1 MITPQPLSISQVT
14 AHIKR
19 LLERDEI
26 LHDVTVQGEISNF
39 TRHSSGHLYFS
50 LKDENSTLTCVCF
63 RGAACKL
70 RFEPRNGMRV
80 VADGNVSVYEK
91 SGRYQL
97 LIRALRPDGE
107 GDLAAA
113 LEALK
118 ARLELEGLFSPERK
132 RPLPRFPRAIGLIT
146 SPTGAAIRDLISIIS
161 RRYPLGRIVVIPT
174 VVQGEAAAESIVRSI
189 QYANS
194 LGTLDVLIVGRGG
207 GSLEDLWCFNEE
219 AVARAVFGS
228 RLPVISAVGHETDFS
243 ISDFVADVRAATPSA
258 AAELVAPDVLEL
270 QRHMSALDRHLR
282 EGLRGHIDTARRQL
296 QRVASHPLLQRPGA
310 IVEAR
315 ALRLDDA
322 SVALSTAIRAALEAG
337 HRRLE
342 KAVVGL
348 AAMSPLAVLGRGYA
362 IVRKEADGRVVRSVT
377 EVAAGDRLQV
387 TVGDG
392 EFGAL
397 AAEGG

>member
-26 LHDVTVQGEISNF
+26 LHDVTVQGEVSNF

-50 LKDENSTLTCVCF
+50 LKDQNSTLTCVCF
-63 RGAACKL
+63 RGAAGRL

-97 LIRALRPDGE
+97 LIRSLRPDGD

-118 ARLELEGLFSPERK
+118 AKLDLEGLFAPERK
-132 RPLPRFPRAIGLIT
+132 RALPRFPRAIGLIT

-174 VVQGEAAAESIVRSI
+174 VVQGEVGAESIVRSI

-219 AVARAVFGS
+219 AVARAVFAS

-243 ISDFVADVRAATPSA
+243 ICDYVADVRAATPSA
-258 AAELVAPDVLEL
+258 AAELVAPDVQEL
-270 QRHMSALDRHLR
+270 QRHLGALDRHLR
-282 EGLRGHIDTARRQL
+282 EGLRGHLERARRQL
-296 QRVASHPLLQRPGA
+296 HRVASHPLLQRPGA

-315 ALRLDDA
+315 AQRLDEA
-322 SVALSTAIRAALEAG
+322 SAALTATMG
-337 HRRLE
+337 ALLDSGRRRLE

-348 AAMSPLAVLGRGYA
+348 TAMSPLAVLSRGYA
-362 IVRKEADGRVVRSVT
+362 IVRKDADGRVVRSVT
-377 EVAAGDRLQV
+377 EVAAGEKLRV

-397 AAEGG
+397 TADGG

>member
-50 LKDENSTLTCVCF
+50 LKDQNSTLTCVCF
-63 RGAACKL
+63 RGAAGRL

-97 LIRALRPDGE
+97 LIRSLRPDGD

-118 ARLELEGLFSPERK
+118 AKLDLEGLFAPERK
-132 RPLPRFPRAIGLIT
+132 RALPRFPRAIGLIT

-174 VVQGEAAAESIVRSI
+174 VVQGEVGAESIVRSI

-219 AVARAVFGS
+219 AVARAVFAS

-243 ISDFVADVRAATPSA
+243 ICDYVADVRAATPSA
-258 AAELVAPDVLEL
+258 AAELVAPDVQEL
-270 QRHMSALDRHLR
+270 QRHLGALDRHLR
-282 EGLRGHIDTARRQL
+282 EGLRGHLERARRQL
-296 QRVASHPLLQRPGA
+296 HRVASHPLLQRPGA

-315 ALRLDDA
+315 AQRLDEA
-322 SVALSTAIRAALEAG
+322 SAALTATIG
-337 HRRLE
+337 ALLDSGRRRLE

-348 AAMSPLAVLGRGYA
+348 TAMSPLAVLSRGYA
-362 IVRKEADGRVVRSVT
+362 IVRKDADGRVVRSVT
-377 EVAAGDRLQV
+377 EVAAGEKLRV

-397 AAEGG
+397 TADGG

>member
-26 LHDVTVQGEISNF
+26 LQDVMVRGEISNF

-63 RGAACKL
+63 RGAASKL
-70 RFEPRNGMRV
+70 RFEPGNGMRV
-80 VADGNVSVYEK
+80 IADGNISVYEK
-91 SGRYQL
+91 NGRYQL
-97 LIRALRPDGE
+97 LVKALRPDGV

-118 ARLELEGLFSPERK
+118 AKLELEGLFAPERK
-132 RPLPRFPRAIGLIT
+132 RALPRFPRAIGLIT

-161 RRYPLGRIVVIPT
+161 RRYPLGKIVVIPT
-174 VVQGEAAAESIVRSI
+174 VVQGEAGAQSLLRSI

-219 AVARAVFGS
+219 AVARAVFAS
-228 RLPVISAVGHETDFS
+228 RLPVISAVGHETDFC
-243 ISDFVADVRAATPSA
+243 ICDFVADVRAATPSA

-270 QRHMSALDRHLR
+270 QRHLGALDRHLR
-282 EGLRGHIDTARRQL
+282 EGLRGHIERGRRQL

-315 ALRLDDA
+315 AQRLDEA
-322 SVALSTAIRAALEAG
+322 AAGLSAGVAAVLDGGR
-337 HRRLE
+337 RRLE
-342 KAVVGL
+342 RAVVGL
-348 AAMSPLAVLGRGYA
+348 DAMSPLAVLNRGYA
-362 IVRKEADGRVVRSVT
+362 IVRKEADGRVVRSVA
-377 EVAAGDRLQV
+377 EVAGGEKLRV

-392 EFGAL
+392 EFGGLIANS
-397 AAEGG
+397 E

>member
-26 LHDVTVQGEISNF
+26 LHDVTVQGEVSNF

-50 LKDENSTLTCVCF
+50 LKDQNSTLTCVCF
-63 RGAACKL
+63 RGAAGRL

-97 LIRALRPDGE
+97 LIRSLRPDGD

-118 ARLELEGLFSPERK
+118 AKLDLEGLFAPERK
-132 RPLPRFPRAIGLIT
+132 RALPRFPRAIGLIT

-174 VVQGEAAAESIVRSI
+174 VVQGEVGAESIVRSI

-219 AVARAVFGS
+219 AVARAVFAS

-243 ISDFVADVRAATPSA
+243 ICDYVADVRAATPSA
-258 AAELVAPDVLEL
+258 AAELVAPDVQEL
-270 QRHMSALDRHLR
+270 QRHLGALDRHLR
-282 EGLRGHIDTARRQL
+282 EGLRGHLERARRQL
-296 QRVASHPLLQRPGA
+296 HRVASHPLLQRPGA

-315 ALRLDDA
+315 AQRLDEA
-322 SVALSTAIRAALEAG
+322 SAALTATIG
-337 HRRLE
+337 ALLDSGRRRLE

-348 AAMSPLAVLGRGYA
+348 TAMSPLAVLSRGYA
-362 IVRKEADGRVVRSVT
+362 IVRKDADGRVVRSVT
-377 EVAAGDRLQV
+377 EVAAGEKLRV

-397 AAEGG
+397 TADGG